1 MCKFHSSPSQG
12 AYKGNNNRYCI
23 YVYICVYTHTYIYFI
38 GNYVLYM
45 FIHLNSQ
52 QPYKGEGNVLHGW
65 ITEVDQGQLAVGG
78 AKAVRPR
85 RCDSSALNLYSL
97 FTMSTNGENTF

>member
-1 MCKFHSSPSQG
+1 MSQSLKERE
-12 AYKGNNNRYCI
+12 AERTARQH
-23 YVYICVYTHTYIYFI
+23 VP
-38 GNYVLYM
+38 
-45 FIHLNSQ
+45 
-52 QPYKGEGNVLHGW
+52 QPG
-65 ITEVDQGQLAVGG
+65 DQGQLAVGG